1 MNRSVRVRWLVAV
14 EAVVAAS
21 GISVAPAHAAPS
33 VTRLTMVTNLI
44 SDGAKTLSVDGGH
57 VYGSNHLVASTLVAG
72 APATVDLS
80 ALVNYDNGTG
90 PFTFAT
96 TFTLVD
102 GSTLAVWCEG
112 TSVKDATGTSHF
124 TGPLSIIGGTGKY
137 AGATGAGSV
146 VGSRSGALGSPV
158 VLTYRL
164 ILKSS

>member
-1 MNRSVRVRWLVAV
+1 MNHSVRMRWIVATA
-14 EAVVAAS
+14 AVVAS
-21 GISVAPAHAAPS
+21 VWISAVPAHATPS

-44 SDGAKTLSVDGGH
+44 SDGAKTSSVSGGH

-80 ALVNYDNGTG
+80 ALVNYENGTG

-112 TSVKDATGTSHF
+112 KSVKDAAGTSHF
-124 TGPLSIIGGTGKY
+124 TGPLIVIGGSGKY
-137 AGATGAGSV
+137 SGATGAGSV
-146 VGSRSGALGSPV
+146 VGSRSGTLGSPV

-164 ILKSS
+164 VLKTT